1 MQERLQK
8 VIAHAG
14 ITSRREA
21 ERLILDGQ
29 VVVNGSVIT
38 TLGTKVDP
46 AHDVITV
53 KGARVKPASEK
64 LYLLMNKPVGYVSTV
79 KDPQQRPVIIDLL
92 RPIKSRVYP
101 VGRLDYDA
109 EGLILLT
116 NDGELAYRLQHPRY
130 RISRTYEVKV
140 KDFFP
145 GEKLS
150 LLRKGIQLEDGM
162 TLPAKATFL
171 KMAMRNSWLSI
182 TLYEGRNK
190 QVKRMCAAAGHP
202 VLKIKRV
209 RFGSLKLGRLPAG
222 DYRHLTKDEV
232 KGLYRLVGLPD
243 TP

>member
-38 TLGTKVDP
+38 ALGTKVDP

-53 KGARVKPASEK
+53 RGARVKPAPEK
-64 LYLLMNKPVGYVSTV
+64 LYLLMHKPVGYVSTV

-92 RPIKSRVYP
+92 RHITSRVYP

-150 LLRKGIQLEDGM
+150 LLRKGMQLEDGM

-171 KMAMRNSWLSI
+171 KKAMRNSWLSI

-202 VLKIKRV
+202 VLKIKRI
-209 RFGSLKLGRLPAG
+209 RFGSLKLGRMSPG
-222 DYRHLTKDEV
+222 DYRHLTQDEV

-243 TP
+243 SP